1 MATSGIWRGFH
12 WPGDCESD
20 TEAMSEEIL
29 QRRDDHVLVRTGDV
43 VRHPLHPWSE
53 ATRMLLR
60 HLEAVGF
67 PYSPRLVG
75 HEDGAEL
82 LSFIP
87 GTSGS
92 DGWAA
97 VVDEK
102 GLAACARLLHTYHH
116 AVAEWRPAVE
126 PTWFDGSVGTGGPG
140 QLVCHSDFGP
150 WNIVWNGTT
159 PVGLLDFEYARPGD
173 PLDDV
178 GYALEYVVPFR
189 DDATCLRWHRFTEP
203 PDRRRRLKIFAE
215 AYGLASVDGLVDRVI
230 MNQWQQVELVRRL
243 ADRGDPR
250 QVDLVASEYL
260 LELQDRIKWSVAH
273 RDLMD

>member
-1 MATSGIWRGFH
+1 V
-12 WPGDCESD
+12 
-20 TEAMSEEIL
+20 EEIL
-29 QRRDDHVLVRTGDV
+29 QRRSDRVLVRTGNV

-60 HLEAVGF
+60 HLEAVEF

-75 HEDGAEL
+75 HEDGADL

-87 GTSGS
+87 GASGP
-92 DGWAA
+92 DGWAP
-97 VVDEK
+97 VVDEE
-102 GLAACARLLHTYHH
+102 GLAACARLLHAYHQ
-116 AVAEWRPAVE
+116 AVAEWRPEVD

-178 GYALEYVVPFR
+178 AYALEYVVPFR
-189 DDATCLRWHRFTEP
+189 SDATCLRWHRFIEP
-203 PDRRRRLKIFAE
+203 PGRRRRLELFAE
-215 AYGLASVDGLVDRVI
+215 AYGLSSAEGLVDRVI
-230 MNQWQQVELVRRL
+230 MSQREHLQAVRRL
-243 ADRGDPR
+243 AERGDQR
-250 QVDLVASEYL
+250 QVDLVASGYL
-260 LELQDRIKWSVAH
+260 LELQDRIRWSLTH
-273 RDLMD
+273 RHLME